1 MRRGGYVARMEWEKA
16 HKVFWLENVK
26 GDRLE
31 DLGRKHEY
39 TAEVDIK
46 EIEWQSV
53 GGIYMAQDRGQWRAR
68 LTQ

>member
-1 MRRGGYVARMEWEKA
+1 M
-16 HKVFWLENVK
+16 

-31 DLGRKHEY
+31 DLGRKRGY

-53 GGIYMAQDRGQWRAR
+53 GWIYVAQDRGQWRAR
-68 LTQ
+68 LTQYLILGFHKMWGIY